1 MNYLYDDTVDS
12 FVDTEA
18 EEIEAAEDDVLMS
31 DSNDIDRIADITDE
45 DVESADYEEEVYD
58 EDEDGSIIKYEFP
71 VVEDDDDYEDFDDE
85 EDEEDD

>member
-1 MNYLYDDTVDS
+1 MNHLYDDAVDA

-31 DSNDIDRIADITDE
+31 DSNDIDRIADITEE

-85 EDEEDD
+85 ENEEDD